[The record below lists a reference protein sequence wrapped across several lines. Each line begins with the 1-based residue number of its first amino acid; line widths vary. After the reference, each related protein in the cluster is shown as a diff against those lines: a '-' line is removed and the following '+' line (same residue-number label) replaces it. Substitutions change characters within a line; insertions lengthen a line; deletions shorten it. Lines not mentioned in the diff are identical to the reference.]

1 MFAVVAVAAFFL
13 GDLLPAVAAPPS
25 WTRVFSRN
33 RIEADPDEIYPL
45 SEDHGPWMV
54 MATTF
59 TGDDAAEEAREL
71 VHELRS
77 RYKLKAYTYQK
88 KFELESVQARGFD
101 RYGEPLRM
109 RYQSGNS
116 ITEIAVLVGDFT
128 DASDAAAQKALHTIK
143 YARPDALTPKD
154 GDPSNQT
161 LSQLR
166 SMQAQVYQKLLPDGD
181 ERKHK
186 GPMGH
191 AFISTNPLLPPEYF
205 VPKGLDKMV
214 VDMNKGLKH
223 SLLDCTGKYTIR
235 VATFTGQVVIDQ
247 KKIQEIESGKRFKST
262 LDEAAEKAHKLTARL
277 RKDGVEAY
285 EFHDRYQSIVT
296 VGSFDTVG
304 SPRADGKIEINP
316 AMFKIIQTYGAETKM
331 QPGQSQPQ
339 VGSPKTIAG
348 ITLDLSPIPVE
359 VPRRSIAADYGRTV
373 AN

>member
-1 MFAVVAVAAFFL
+1 
-13 GDLLPAVAAPPS
+13 
-25 WTRVFSRN
+25 
-33 RIEADPDEIYPL
+33 
-45 SEDHGPWMV
+45 
-54 MATTF
+54 
-59 TGDDAAEEAREL
+59 
-71 VHELRS
+71 
-77 RYKLKAYTYQK
+77 
-88 KFELESVQARGFD
+88 
-101 RYGEPLRM
+101 
-109 RYQSGNS
+109 
-116 ITEIAVLVGDFT
+116 
-128 DASDAAAQKALHTIK
+128 
-143 YARPDALTPKD
+143 
-154 GDPSNQT
+154 
-161 LSQLR
+161 
-166 SMQAQVYQKLLPDGD
+166 
-181 ERKHK
+181 
-186 GPMGH
+186 
-191 AFISTNPLLPPEYF
+191 
-205 VPKGLDKMV
+205 MV